1 MPWIFGVV
9 GLVVGL
15 IVGVVATRMTAP
27 QYSKQKD
34 LQKALDTSKYEL
46 EQQKQDLTDHFARSA
61 ELLEEMGK
69 HYSSLYQHMAK
80 SSSEMLPNLPEQDNP
95 FVKKLDNVEEK
106 ETQPE
111 SAPEQSKVDAQP
123 KDYANGAT
131 GMLKSEEK
139 VIVDSPEAPKT
150 A

>member
-69 HYSSLYQHMAK
+69 QYSTLYQHLAK
-80 SSSEMLPNLPEQDNP
+80 SSSEMLPNIPEQDNP
-95 FVKKLDNVEEK
+95 FVKKLDVADNHVES
-106 ETQPE
+106 E
-111 SAPEQSKVDAQP
+111 SAADIEGQP

-139 VIVDSPEAPKT
+139 VIVDSPEVTKPA
-150 A
+150 

>member
-15 IVGVVATRMTAP
+15 IVGVIATRMTAP

-69 HYSSLYQHMAK
+69 NYSTLYQHMAK
-80 SSSEMLPNLPEQDNP
+80 ASSEMLPNMPEQDNP
-95 FVKKLDNVEEK
+95 FVNKLEHNEEADK
-106 ETQPE
+106 DAE
-111 SAPEQSKVDAQP
+111 SSTIDQQP

-139 VIVDSPEAPKT
+139 VIIDSPEPARST

>member
-69 HYSSLYQHMAK
+69 QYSNLYQHMAK
-80 SSSEMLPNLPEQDNP
+80 SSSEMLPNIPEQDNP
-95 FVKKLDNVEEK
+95 FVKKLDVTDNHVESEPAADI
-106 ETQPE
+106 EG
-111 SAPEQSKVDAQP
+111 QP

-139 VIVDSPEAPKT
+139 VIVDSPNVAKP